1 MINVASEEGQKMF
14 ETNQFFLREFIKED
28 WKAVHAYASQ
38 GIVSQYQPWGPNT
51 EEETQQYIVE
61 VLDQQLAKPRTS
73 FTFAVVWKETNEV
86 IGAGELSAIDNMN
99 QSGEIGYILH
109 PDFWRRGI
117 ATEVTLL
124 LLEFGFRNKEL
135 NRISASCDLQ
145 NIGSQK
151 VLEKSGMVK
160 EGLLRQ
166 NLRMKKGWRD
176 SLLYSIL
183 KTEYIS

>member
-1 MINVASEEGQKMF
+1 ML
-14 ETNQFFLREFIKED
+14 ETNRFFLREFVNED

-38 GIVSQYQPWGPNT
+38 EIVSQYQPWGPNT
-51 EEETQQYIVE
+51 EKETQQYIVD
-61 VLDQQLAKPRTS
+61 VLDQQLAKPRS
-73 FTFAVVWKETNEV
+73 NFTFAVVWKETGEV
-86 IGAGELSAIDNMN
+86 IGAGELSAIDNVN
-99 QSGEIGYILH
+99 RSGEIGYILH
-109 PDFWRRGI
+109 PDYWRRGI

-124 LLEFGFRNKEL
+124 LIEVGFREKEL

-145 NIGSQK
+145 NKGSQK

-183 KTEYIS
+183 KTEYMS